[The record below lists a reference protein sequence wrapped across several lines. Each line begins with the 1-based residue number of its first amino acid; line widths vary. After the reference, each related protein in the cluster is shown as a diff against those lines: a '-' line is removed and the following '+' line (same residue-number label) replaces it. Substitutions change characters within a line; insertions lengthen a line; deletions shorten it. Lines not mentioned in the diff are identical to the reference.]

1 MSLLVVH
8 RMLLN
13 SDDEKYSHF
22 LINYSTTFLRYFT
35 VTVYILPLFY
45 LVIFHHS
52 LNFPYF
58 NCLLLFLDKSLHY
71 TLPSFPPHSSFLSSL
86 LSLHYLITLPSF
98 LFSSLS
104 LPFLLTLPS
113 LLLHTPAKE
122 IGDLESAR
130 TLCGTSEYMAP
141 EMLTRNG
148 YGKGVDWWSLG
159 ALCFEMLVGKP
170 PFTAKTQKDLGMFP
184 LTAVLSVFVFLC
196 SSVYVL
202 D

>member
-22 LINYSTTFLRYFT
+22 LINYSTTFLRYLT
-35 VTVYILPLFY
+35 LTEYILPLFY
-45 LVIFHHS
+45 LVLFHPS
-52 LNFPYF
+52 LHFLYF

-113 LLLHTPAKE
+113 FPPHSPFL
-122 IGDLESAR
+122 SFSYS
-130 TLCGTSEYMAP
+130 SE
-141 EMLTRNG
+141 R
-148 YGKGVDWWSLG
+148 DWWSWKCTYAMWHKWVHG
-159 ALCFEMLVGKP
+159 TWDAYTEWIW
-170 PFTAKTQKDLGMFP
+170 
-184 LTAVLSVFVFLC
+184 
-196 SSVYVL
+196 
-202 D
+202 